1 MAAETKIT
9 VLPPEVSNKI
19 AAGEVVERPASVVKE
34 LVENSIDAG
43 ADDITIL
50 LKDGGKELIRIVD
63 NGCGMSEADVR
74 LAFQRHATSKIAV
87 AEDLEAISTLGFRG
101 EALASIA
108 SVSQIEIKSIP
119 SGEDSGLEVHLEGG
133 YVIAE
138 KPAGGTT
145 GTSIAVKNLFFNTPG
160 RRKFLKATSTEY
172 RRCLVTANR
181 FALCYPSKAFRLIH
195 NDKVIWDV
203 PPQSLKERTLAIL
216 GKRLANMLIEIEAD
230 EGAIAV
236 HGLVGTHE
244 SIRKVSGEQ
253 YFFLNGRFFT
263 DRSLNHA
270 VTAAYG
276 EILAHGGYPLYILHL
291 TVDPTRVDVNVHPTK
306 MQVKFAD
313 DRLVYSLL
321 RSVIRRHLMS
331 SEVIPNLDKPATPLE
346 QRLSGNWRTDTGASA
361 PSLLSSA
368 GDLLRPS
375 VRKQDFYTTQRQSQS
390 VDDQL
395 RFDIVGAGQEHASPD
410 PGEDSQPDHRD
421 ESEQT
426 TAFAV
431 DNVFQIHNRYI
442 LSQTSQG
449 LVIID
454 QHAAHERIMY
464 EKALALFEA
473 GQAGSQKLLFPKM
486 LEVSAEDF
494 EILKEMRPFLE
505 KIGFVLDE
513 FGHNTIVLEGVP
525 SGLRIK
531 DYDRILQQMIDDYR
545 RGKRNNLEI
554 RDNIAKTWSCHGSIR
569 SGDRLTPAEMN
580 ALIEQLFQAETP
592 YFCPHG
598 RPVIITIT
606 TEELDNRFGRT

>member
-1 MAAETKIT
+1 MPAQSKIT
-9 VLPPEVSNKI
+9 VLTPEVSNKI

-43 ADDITIL
+43 ADEVTII
-50 LKDGGKELIRIVD
+50 LKEGGRELIRIVD
-63 NGCGMSEADVR
+63 NGSGMSEQDVR
-74 LAFQRHATSKIAV
+74 LAFQRHATSKISV
-87 AEDLEAISTLGFRG
+87 AEDLEAITTLGFRG

-108 SVSQIEIKSIP
+108 SVSQIEVRSIP
-119 SGEDSGLEVHLEGG
+119 EGESSGLELHLEGG
-133 YVIAE
+133 RIVHE

-160 RRKFLKATSTEY
+160 RRKFLKAASTEY

-181 FALCYPSKAFRLIH
+181 FALCYPDKAFRLIH

-203 PPQSLKERTLAIL
+203 PAQSMKERALAIL
-216 GKRLANMLIEIEAD
+216 GKRLENMLIEVEAD
-230 EGAIAV
+230 EGAVAV

-244 SIRKVSGEQ
+244 TIRKVSGEQ

-276 EILAHGGYPLYILHL
+276 EILSHGGYPLYILHL
-291 TVDPTRVDVNVHPTK
+291 TVDPARVDVNVHPTK

-313 DRLVYSLL
+313 DRMIYSLL

-331 SEVIPNLDKPATPLE
+331 SEVIPNLDKPATRIE
-346 QRLSGNWRTDTGASA
+346 QRLQGDWRSGPG
-361 PSLLSSA
+361 LLSSA
-368 GDLLRPS
+368 ADFLQPRRENLRKDFFTTP
-375 VRKQDFYTTQRQSQS
+375 KQGQSD
-390 VDDQL
+390 DDQL
-395 RFDIVGAGQEHASPD
+395 QFDIVGSRD
-410 PGEDSQPDHRD
+410 PEPAEAQDEPLSEAAPAAPREKETAALADS
-421 ESEQT
+421 
-426 TAFAV
+426 
-431 DNVFQIHNRYI
+431 NVFQIHNRYI
-442 LSQTSQG
+442 LSQTREG

-464 EKALALFEA
+464 EKALAMFDA
-473 GQAGSQKLLFPKM
+473 APASSQKLLFPKVI
-486 LEVSAEDF
+486 EVSAEDF
-494 EILKEMRPFLE
+494 ETLQEMRPFLE

-513 FGHNTIVLEGVP
+513 FGRNTIVLEGVP

-531 DYDRILQQMIDDYR
+531 DYDRILQQMIDDYK

-606 TEELDNRFGRT
+606 TEELDHRFGRT

>member
-1 MAAETKIT
+1 MPAQSKIT
-9 VLPPEVSNKI
+9 VLTPEVSNKI

-43 ADDITIL
+43 ADEVTII
-50 LKDGGKELIRIVD
+50 LKEGGRELIRIVD
-63 NGCGMSEADVR
+63 NGSGMSEQDVR
-74 LAFQRHATSKIAV
+74 LAFQRHATSKISV
-87 AEDLEAISTLGFRG
+87 AEDLEAITTLGFRG

-108 SVSQIEIKSIP
+108 SVSQIEVRSIP
-119 SGEDSGLEVHLEGG
+119 EGESSGLELHLEGG
-133 YVIAE
+133 RIVHE

-145 GTSIAVKNLFFNTPG
+145 GTSIAVKNLFYNTPG
-160 RRKFLKATSTEY
+160 RRKFLKAASTEY

-181 FALCYPSKAFRLIH
+181 FALCYPDKAFRLIH

-203 PPQSLKERTLAIL
+203 PAQSMKERALAIL
-216 GKRLANMLIEIEAD
+216 GKRLENMLIEVEAD
-230 EGAIAV
+230 EGAVAV

-244 SIRKVSGEQ
+244 TIRKVSGEQ

-276 EILAHGGYPLYILHL
+276 EILSHGGYPLYILHL
-291 TVDPTRVDVNVHPTK
+291 TVDPARVDVNVHPTK

-313 DRLVYSLL
+313 DRMIYSLL

-331 SEVIPNLDKPATPLE
+331 SEVIPNLDKPATRIE
-346 QRLSGNWRTDTGASA
+346 QRLQGDWRSGPG
-361 PSLLSSA
+361 LLSSA
-368 GDLLRPS
+368 ADFLQPRRENLRKDFFTTP
-375 VRKQDFYTTQRQSQS
+375 KQGQSD
-390 VDDQL
+390 DDQL
-395 RFDIVGAGQEHASPD
+395 QFDIVGSRD
-410 PGEDSQPDHRD
+410 PEPAEAQDEPIPEAAPPAPREKETAALADS
-421 ESEQT
+421 
-426 TAFAV
+426 
-431 DNVFQIHNRYI
+431 NVFQIHNRYI
-442 LSQTSQG
+442 LSQTRDG

-464 EKALALFEA
+464 EKALAMFDA
-473 GQAGSQKLLFPKM
+473 APASSQKLLFPKVI
-486 LEVSAEDF
+486 EVSAEDF
-494 EILKEMRPFLE
+494 ETLREMRPFLE

-513 FGHNTIVLEGVP
+513 FGRNTIVLEGVP

-531 DYDRILQQMIDDYR
+531 DYDRILQQMIDDYK

-606 TEELDNRFGRT
+606 TEELDHRFGRT

>member
-1 MAAETKIT
+1 MPAQSKIT
-9 VLPPEVSNKI
+9 VLTPEVSNKI

-43 ADDITIL
+43 ADEVTII
-50 LKDGGKELIRIVD
+50 LKEGGRELIRIVD
-63 NGCGMSEADVR
+63 NGSGMSEQDVR
-74 LAFQRHATSKIAV
+74 LAFQRHATSKISV
-87 AEDLEAISTLGFRG
+87 AEDLEAITTLGFRG

-108 SVSQIEIKSIP
+108 SVSQIEVRSIP
-119 SGEDSGLEVHLEGG
+119 EGESSGLELHLEGG
-133 YVIAE
+133 RIVHE

-160 RRKFLKATSTEY
+160 RRKFLKAASTEY

-181 FALCYPSKAFRLIH
+181 FALCYPDKAFRLIH

-203 PPQSLKERTLAIL
+203 PAQSMKERALAIL
-216 GKRLANMLIEIEAD
+216 GKRLENMLIEVEAD
-230 EGAIAV
+230 EGAVAV

-244 SIRKVSGEQ
+244 TIRKVSGEQ

-276 EILAHGGYPLYILHL
+276 EILSHGGYPLYILHL
-291 TVDPTRVDVNVHPTK
+291 TVDPARVDVNVHPTK

-313 DRLVYSLL
+313 DRMIYSLL

-331 SEVIPNLDKPATPLE
+331 SEVIPNLDKPATRIE
-346 QRLSGNWRTDTGASA
+346 QRLQGDWRSGPG
-361 PSLLSSA
+361 LLSSA
-368 GDLLRPS
+368 ADFLQPRRENLRKDFFTTP
-375 VRKQDFYTTQRQSQS
+375 KQGQSA
-390 VDDQL
+390 DDQL
-395 RFDIVGAGQEHASPD
+395 QFDIVGSRD
-410 PGEDSQPDHRD
+410 PEPAEAQDEPLSEAAPPAPREKETAALADS
-421 ESEQT
+421 
-426 TAFAV
+426 
-431 DNVFQIHNRYI
+431 NVFQIHNRYI
-442 LSQTSQG
+442 LSQTREG

-464 EKALALFEA
+464 EKALAMFDA
-473 GQAGSQKLLFPKM
+473 APASSQKLLFPKVI
-486 LEVSAEDF
+486 EVSAEDF
-494 EILKEMRPFLE
+494 ETLQEMRPFLE

-513 FGHNTIVLEGVP
+513 FGRNTIVLEGVP

-531 DYDRILQQMIDDYR
+531 DYDRILQQMIDDYK

-606 TEELDNRFGRT
+606 TEELDHRFGRT